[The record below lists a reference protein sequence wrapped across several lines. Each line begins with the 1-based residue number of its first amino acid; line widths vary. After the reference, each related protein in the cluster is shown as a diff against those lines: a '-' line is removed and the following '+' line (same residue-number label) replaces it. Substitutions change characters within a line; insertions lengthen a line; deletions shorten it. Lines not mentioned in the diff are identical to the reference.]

1 MDLTRRN
8 LLRAG
13 AVAGG
18 AAASVPLLGS
28 LSESAIA
35 STTATQ
41 TWTFGP
47 PNAKG
52 YQKLVPGPPE
62 ARNVRTGLGASPTS
76 SPSSCRTPLLAFAQ
90 FSDIHVVDHQSP
102 GRVEWL
108 DRFEDPNP
116 QGLIPGLLSSS
127 YRPHEML
134 TAQVAESMVRA
145 VNALTAAPVTGLPLA
160 FMVETGDNSD
170 NCQKNE

>member
-1 MDLTRRN
+1 MDLTRRH

-18 AAASVPLLGS
+18 AAATVPLLGS

-108 DRFEDPNP
+108 DRFEDPNDL
-116 QGLIPGLLSSS
+116 GLNVGLLSSS
-127 YRPHEML
+127 YRAWETLSAHVSD
-134 TAQVAESMVRA
+134 AMVRA
-145 VNALTAAPVTGLPLA
+145 VNDIATGPVTDLPLS
-160 FMVETGDNSD
+160 FMIETGDNSD
-170 NCQKNE
+170 NCQK